1 MLESW
6 NMKKLLAIVVLSL
19 LFSNSLHAYIIKGSV
34 SCGTII
40 SSYKKDASLTESMM
54 IAFLNGYFT
63 GRNYETN
70 RDVGEGSDNESRF
83 YALLKYCKENP
94 LKKNYHGAEHIYN
107 KLK

>member
-1 MLESW
+1 
-6 NMKKLLAIVVLSL
+6 MKKLLVIMILGL
-19 LFSNSLHAYIIKGSV
+19 LFSNSLHAYTVKGSV

-40 SSYKKDASLTESMM
+40 SSYEKDASLTRGMM
-54 IAFLNGYFT
+54 IAFVNGYFT

-70 RDVGEGSDNESRF
+70 ADVGKGTDNESRF
-83 YALLKYCKENP
+83 YALLKYCRENP